1 MVKKKRLTNEGN
13 LSLISANMKARCGT
27 SQVLAGLYC
36 MLLQFGFFYSWHLF
50 LEFRAG
56 RTATVLWITVGM
68 FTRSWCHLVWS
79 LVVTKWSTQ
88 TLLSQCSLD
97 NKVSPQGLGLEAL
110 KCCGRCFHT
119 FSHSN
124 FPSSYTN
131 THTHTP
137 LAQLFYPIRCWK
149 LQYKN
154 SDVIMLAWQRLSGN
168 HPEYFV
174 NHLATP

>member
-1 MVKKKRLTNEGN
+1 
-13 LSLISANMKARCGT
+13 MKARCGT

-56 RTATVLWITVGM
+56 RTAMVLWITVGM
-68 FTRSWCHLVWS
+68 FTRSWCHFVWS

-88 TLLSQCSLD
+88 TLLSQYSLD
-97 NKVSPQGLGLEAL
+97 NKVSPQGWGLEAL
-110 KCCGRCFHT
+110 KCCCRCFHT

-131 THTHTP
+131 THTRRSHSCSIQSGVESYSIRTVM
-137 LAQLFYPIRCWK
+137 LLFWLDK
-149 LQYKN
+149 DFHETTQNTL
-154 SDVIMLAWQRLSGN
+154 
-168 HPEYFV
+168 
-174 NHLATP
+174 